1 MLFENRNFC
10 VQCWNFDFLLERENL
25 LNVLHNIYIWISH
38 VFHIFQNFLSYIS
51 MTLIQI
57 FTDCSVL
64 DRFCFCCIV
73 CLFWWIYGSYRGVWV
88 MEKLEYSSI
97 MPILNFNQFTRVPK
111 VKDLFVILTD
121 LTRFLLSFV
130 CWSFQV
136 LGETTMDKGIRSG
149 KSLSLGMPKAP
160 QGNIQGRLKRLSLGM
175 PRMASR
181 LSSTIYR

>member
-1 MLFENRNFC
+1 MK
-10 VQCWNFDFLLERENL
+10 FL
-25 LNVLHNIYIWISH
+25 HSIGIWIFY
-38 VFHIFQNFLSYIS
+38 VVLILKNFWSYIS
-51 MTLIQI
+51 MAFKEI

-88 MEKLEYSSI
+88 MEKLEYSII
-97 MPILNFNQFTRVPK
+97 MPILNMNQFTTVPK
-111 VKDLFVILTD
+111 VKDLFVVLMD

-160 QGNIQGRLKRLSLGM
+160 QGNI
-175 PRMASR
+175 
-181 LSSTIYR
+181 